1 MSRQTFI
8 TNSFF
13 ANASEES
20 VRFVVLS
27 LPQKTAEIKL
37 VSENRKLNSIRLQ
50 CLHAEQEAYQV
61 DISLLFLSNEYTQ
74 VNLHVAYIDGHTFN
88 HDNKIKQAMLN
99 FESFLQAAVNGEHT
113 FYRQIAKEQKA
124 SANFLHAIEVAI
136 ASITGLA
143 VWKKV

>member
-37 VSENRKLNSIRLQ
+37 VSENRKLNTIKLQ
-50 CLHAEQEAYQV
+50 CLHAAEEAYHV
-61 DISLLFLSNEYTQ
+61 DVSLLFLNNEYTQ
-74 VNLHVAYIDGHTFN
+74 VNLHVAYTDGHSFN

-99 FESFLQAAVNGEHT
+99 FESFLQAAINGENA
-113 FYRQIAKEQKA
+113 F
-124 SANFLHAIEVAI
+124 
-136 ASITGLA
+136 
-143 VWKKV
+143 